1 MVPSRGLG
9 SKFPGMVVLAG
20 ALQDWSI
27 PLVVATAVFLA
38 FLLWRI
44 RPFVGGS
51 GGGAGREAL
60 RAAQDRVEAAKTEPE
75 RALALCDAAEL
86 MRAGEAR
93 GMYLRA
99 MRADPASADVVARA
113 VAGLTRRP
121 RALESL
127 LWRYLA
133 SRPWTDAKD
142 ATRAALDA
150 LRSLYEG
157 PLKSAVKA
165 KAMAHARDAFL

>member
-1 MVPSRGLG
+1 ME
-9 SKFPGMVVLAG
+9 
-20 ALQDWSI
+20 DWSI

-38 FLLWRI
+38 FLLWRV
-44 RPFVGGS
+44 RPLVGGS
-51 GGGAGREAL
+51 GGGAGREAI
-60 RAAQDRVEAAKTEPE
+60 REAQARVGAAKTEPE

-93 GMYLRA
+93 GLYLRA
-99 MRADPASADVVARA
+99 MRTDPTSAPIVARA
-113 VAGLTRRP
+113 VAGLARRP

-133 SRPWTDAKD
+133 SRPWTDSKE

-150 LRSLYEG
+150 LRVLYEG
-157 PLKSAVKA
+157 RLRNAVRA
-165 KAMAHARDAFL
+165 KAMAHARDALI

>member
-1 MVPSRGLG
+1 ME
-9 SKFPGMVVLAG
+9 
-20 ALQDWSI
+20 DWST
-27 PLVVATAVFLA
+27 PLVIATAVFLA

-44 RPFVGGS
+44 RPTFGAR

-60 RAAQDRVEAAKTEPE
+60 RQAQARVEAAKTEPE

-99 MRADPASADVVARA
+99 MRADPASAPIVERA
-113 VAGLTRRP
+113 VAGLARRP

-133 SRPWTDAKD
+133 SRPWTESKE

-150 LRSLYEG
+150 LRALYEG
-157 PLKSAVKA
+157 PLRNAVRA
-165 KAMAHARDAFL
+165 KAMANARDAVS